1 MRGRV
6 VALYIMAFMGS
17 TAIGGPL
24 VGVAGE
30 LLGPRASLGVGAA
43 GCAAGVL
50 LAFVLASRASTRV
63 GARPTV
69 SEPPRPAATPLEGP
83 QRLGR

>member
-24 VGVAGE
+24 VGAVGQ
-30 LLGPRASLGVGAA
+30 LLGPRASLGVGAL
-43 GCAAGVL
+43 GCLAAVL
-50 LAFVLASRASTRV
+50 LALAYGHGERRRPSVASSRASSPASAVPR
-63 GARPTV
+63 
-69 SEPPRPAATPLEGP
+69 RPAGVPGD
-83 QRLGR
+83 